1 MKRLIILISSLAF
14 LLSISE
20 ANAQVRLIGE
30 QSVYTTYYLNPVLLN
45 PGASGF
51 DDHHSVLLNYR
62 NAWASFPGAPST
74 GTLSYNGPVGNRI
87 GLGVLAFTDSFGAF
101 NTTKGQVSLSYN
113 LDIPGNKLGIGISGE
128 IIQHKLDGDAVTNP
142 LVDIS
147 DMQIVDRLAGNRYF
161 DATIGFYGIYDD
173 KITYGVSLPSI
184 VSQRLDD
191 DSSELIARDFGLIAN
206 IGYKWDFPEKDVVV
220 EPSIYYKQLMLVPSH
235 IDFNLRLGLLDEK
248 LQMGGTYST
257 GAENRLGFLI
267 GAYLDN
273 FGVFYA
279 FNSSFNQFQSF
290 NNGSHEISLKLKIQQ
305 PNRGRNVSAAPAAV
319 TQ

>member
-161 DATIGFYGIYDD
+161 DATIGFYG
-173 KITYGVSLPSI
+173 
-184 VSQRLDD
+184 R
-191 DSSELIARDFGLIAN
+191 A
-206 IGYKWDFPEKDVVV
+206 
-220 EPSIYYKQLMLVPSH
+220 
-235 IDFNLRLGLLDEK
+235 
-248 LQMGGTYST
+248 
-257 GAENRLGFLI
+257 
-267 GAYLDN
+267 
-273 FGVFYA
+273 
-279 FNSSFNQFQSF
+279 
-290 NNGSHEISLKLKIQQ
+290 
-305 PNRGRNVSAAPAAV
+305 
-319 TQ
+319 

>member
-1 MKRLIILISSLAF
+1 
-14 LLSISE
+14 
-20 ANAQVRLIGE
+20 
-30 QSVYTTYYLNPVLLN
+30 
-45 PGASGF
+45 
-51 DDHHSVLLNYR
+51 
-62 NAWASFPGAPST
+62 
-74 GTLSYNGPVGNRI
+74 
-87 GLGVLAFTDSFGAF
+87 
-101 NTTKGQVSLSYN
+101 
-113 LDIPGNKLGIGISGE
+113 
-128 IIQHKLDGDAVTNP
+128 
-142 LVDIS
+142 
-147 DMQIVDRLAGNRYF
+147 
-161 DATIGFYGIYDD
+161 
-173 KITYGVSLPSI
+173 
-184 VSQRLDD
+184 
-191 DSSELIARDFGLIAN
+191 
-206 IGYKWDFPEKDVVV
+206 
-220 EPSIYYKQLMLVPSH
+220 MLVPSH